1 MYQKDCKKLFINRYK
16 NFGSKISS
24 YDIPA
29 IELIGGSIKEA
40 VNIFSR
46 LNSLDTNKILKR
58 GFSIIR
64 DVNNNVIYKKNH
76 AHKNDDIIIELSD
89 GKIKAKIN

>member
-1 MYQKDCKKLFINRYK
+1 
-16 NFGSKISS
+16 
-24 YDIPA
+24 
-29 IELIGGSIKEA
+29 
-40 VNIFSR
+40 
-46 LNSLDTNKILKR
+46 LDTNKILKR

-64 DVNNNVIYKKNH
+64 DINNNVIYKKNR

>member
-1 MYQKDCKKLFINRYK
+1 MKKWLQLNL
-16 NFGSKISS
+16 N
-24 YDIPA
+24 
-29 IELIGGSIKEA
+29 
-40 VNIFSR
+40 NIFSR

-64 DVNNNVIYKKNH
+64 DINNNVIYKKKH
-76 AHKNDDIIIELSD
+76 AHKNGDIIIELSD